1 MIKDWLIQVGLDISL
16 AVSGFVGSIIMV
28 SKTSA
33 RNMKTTFIGIVSGTL
48 SANYITPVVIEVIG
62 LGEKSKFG
70 VAFLLGY
77 FGLKGIE
84 IIFSKYISKNDSNN

>member
-16 AVSGFVGSIIMV
+16 AISGFVGSVIMI
-28 SKTSA
+28 SKGSA
-33 RNMKTTFIGIVSGTL
+33 KNMKTTFIGIVSGTL
-48 SANYITPVVIEVIG
+48 SANYITPLVVEAIG
-62 LGEKSKFG
+62 LSEKSKFG

-84 IIFSKYISKNDSNN
+84 IIFSKYVSKDGTN